1 MITNNEKQSTLISPT
16 AKDFF
21 QIWNELLEVAGKISE
36 RWDPATT
43 NESDPGIVLLKVLTA
58 LADNLNYNID
68 KNILEAY
75 MPSAAQEESMRKLCE
90 MLGYDMKYYRSAT
103 TDVTIAYMGSA
114 QDWQSTESG
123 IAPLILPRFTQIT
136 NLDSDIIYT
145 TTERAVFTRA
155 NTVAT
160 IPCIEGT
167 LHFCEEDNDGIVT
180 LNNIDDN
187 FRYYLPQTYIAEN
200 GLFVYNVSDGVWST
214 EWRKVTNLN
223 SHALKSYIYKFGYD
237 SRKFLPYIQFPEDI
251 SALIADGLRIGYI
264 VTSGVN
270 GNISAG
276 TLTTFT
282 TPTEWQLSDS
292 TEAQSNSY
300 NKTGVEH
307 TADEF
312 KCTNTS
318 AATNGADRESL
329 NAAYNG
335 FKKTIGTFDTLVT
348 CRDYM
353 NKIYQLTTSSTNPTP
368 LVSNSIVS
376 DIRDDINRAMS
387 ICSFDDFGIKYVDY
401 AHSVTN
407 KENII
412 TDFVVSGQGDS
423 NVTSATIN
431 NAYEATS
438 ATIDK
443 TLKYINTY
451 QGTNDISYWRGYK
464 QVIAD
469 SDPVYSWGA
478 IEGISSPAMN
488 HFDLILYPFKTVQG
502 LNTKNEYDGSFKY
515 DNANYREISSELEV
529 YKTISHK
536 LNLPTNDEI
545 ICIKNYLRLN
555 AKITTMTKVDNI
567 EWKVILDNIKTAIYK
582 AFNLRQLDFSEEI
595 PFDDILDV
603 IQKADANIKNVA
615 LEEPT
620 LYTVV
625 LTGDNREYFITYD
638 ADNVGNDVSKQQ
650 KEMKKKF
657 TPEEKI
663 AFAAGESNFWATKNL
678 TTKELYNK
686 LVLRNILAGRVELFN
701 YNKDFSAEVNE
712 IPLENDVP
720 LIYPT
725 DDNPITNIR
734 PDFNLETAIGGDS
747 SKNPYTLQE
756 NQIIQFSAPNF
767 RTVKTYPSYVNYYLQ
782 LAGGAAEK
790 AIPATFNSLT
800 AVLTANANALY
811 IQAIIENLNTPNNL
825 NILDLNAT
833 QTSQFDT
840 LKSSYPIIFESK
852 NSSYQPT
859 TDYVGWYS
867 EGSTQVKRILD
878 ATTRLP
884 IVGTKTYYTIK
895 LDPTTFNYWN
905 TWFIE
910 NNSTPPIATDC
921 DGLYR
926 AKSGDTTC
934 VPGYLIDEN
943 KTKYILVT
951 KLNTTPINPLGSLF
965 VPIIEPNS
973 PRTTGKGKDAVA
985 NKIAANTEYKL
996 QSDECLYINYT
1007 DANTSTADMGEN
1019 DTAATLKTTST
1030 VINDVLKEGTI
1041 IKPNFDLEDSSI
1053 KAQHTSYSKKTGFTF
1068 PDSSIPGMFS
1078 IGANEQIEVREPVVV
1093 YVYDETNTGATGPS
1107 PIYVYFNLKDEIPD
1121 EQGRIYFL
1129 TKDGPDSTRILN
1141 EGEYFWYT
1149 DKNKQLLTYCGPG
1162 TEIENHTGGGIYKRD
1177 TATKITTEDILEQGL
1192 SIVPWITIPG
1202 LYMTKPNDETANGKY
1217 IKWSE
1222 YQYITLTADDTLLT
1236 LDPTDDDHKINIP
1249 DGCNQEPRECTSAT
1263 YQFKDSLTPESLP
1276 TFTIKGI
1283 TWKVRTKLE
1292 VNSTPA
1298 NGQKLNVGDS
1308 ITLEY
1313 KNTSPTIIA
1322 GNGDEDVT
1330 FKTNYVINST
1340 LDNINTTYSSINE
1353 KGELEE
1359 LNNFKV
1365 KVFNQKQIS
1374 ITTKDTGAQE
1384 ENPSIPLLLNNTQQY
1399 YTSVPFNYLPEN
1411 ADQNYPY
1418 FKLYCTI
1425 PDETTQFGLIMFYY
1439 KTTAVEENPNNC
1451 PRISIIYDDT
1461 DHPAKLYNSRTINEL
1476 IPGINVIEIAKS
1488 CIIQIKPAYSFQ
1500 AKDDLIIFSPLDI
1513 IDEGIYE
1520 GRPDKGLNLDILKY
1534 YLPKSS
1540 PFPADPQTPAE
1551 QLLADIHA
1559 ADEEGIFYYNA
1570 IIDNSARL
1578 DLNIDAGETMQTE
1591 RIWYDYNNVNNKFVV
1606 SEIDS
1611 DYLDTG
1617 ITLART
1623 SSK

>member
-90 MLGYDMKYYRSAT
+90 MLGYDMKYYQSAT

-123 IAPLILPRFTQIT
+123 MAPLILPRFTQIT

-155 NTVAT
+155 NTIAT

-237 SRKFLPYIQFPEDI
+237 SKRFLPYIQFPEDV

-270 GNISAG
+270 GNVSAG

-300 NKTGVEH
+300 NKTGIEH

-312 KCTNTS
+312 KCTNPS

-401 AHSVTN
+401 SHSISN
-407 KENII
+407 KNNIE
-412 TDFVVSGQGDS
+412 TDYTYTDELPPVM
-423 NVTSATIN
+423 NPVTS
-431 NAYEATS
+431 EALNTKYPAS
-438 ATIDK
+438 ADTLDK
-443 TLKYINTY
+443 TLKVIVPSGRPNAGVTF
-451 QGTNDISYWRGYK
+451 WRGCK
-464 QVIAD
+464 ITD
-469 SDPVYSWGA
+469 GTSSDTYTWSQLTSLPSQG
-478 IEGISSPAMN
+478 MD

-515 DNANYREISSELEV
+515 DTSNYRDISSELEA

-536 LNLPTNDEI
+536 LNLPNTGEI

-555 AKITTMTKVDNI
+555 AKITTMTKVDNT
-567 EWKVILDNIKTAIYK
+567 EWQVILTNIKTAIYK

-595 PFDDILDV
+595 PFDDILNV

-625 LTGDNREYFITYD
+625 LTEDNREYFITYD
-638 ADNVGNDVSKQQ
+638 ADNVGDDVEKQK

-663 AFAAGESNFWATKNL
+663 AFAAASTTIQENAFWDAKNL

-701 YNKDFSAEVNE
+701 YNTDFSAEVTE
-712 IPLENDVP
+712 TKASEQD

-725 DDNPITNIR
+725 VSDNSINSIKPN
-734 PDFNLETAIGGDS
+734 FNLNTAIGSGS
-747 SKNPYTLQE
+747 ETNPYTLQE

-767 RTVKTYPSYVNYYLQ
+767 RTVKTYPSYVNYYLK
-782 LAGGAAEK
+782 LKGGAAEK
-790 AIPATFNSLT
+790 AIPATFKSLY
-800 AVLTANANALY
+800 AVLADSAFALY
-811 IQAIIENLNTPNNL
+811 KQALLTTSDSEKLETLEIGLQSAANVSTFKALQSKYVTLFEQNENTYTVTEDHIGPDPSSQQGEWIIDSVTGNLVTN
-825 NILDLNAT
+825 
-833 QTSQFDT
+833 
-840 LKSSYPIIFESK
+840 KK
-852 NSSYQPT
+852 
-859 TDYVGWYS
+859 YV
-867 EGSTQVKRILD
+867 
-878 ATTRLP
+878 
-884 IVGTKTYYTIK
+884 TIK
-895 LDPTTFNYWN
+895 LDPTTFSYWN

-926 AKSGDTTC
+926 ADSDTTY

-951 KLNTTPINPLGSLF
+951 KLNTTPTNPLSSLF
-965 VPIIEPNS
+965 VPIIDTQADP

-996 QSDECLYINYT
+996 ESEEYLYINYT

-1030 VINDVLKEGTI
+1030 VVNERLEEGTI
-1041 IKPNFDLEDSSI
+1041 IRPNFDLEDSSI

-1107 PIYVYFNLKDEIPD
+1107 PIYVYFNLKEEIAED
-1121 EQGRIYFL
+1121 GKIWFL
-1129 TKDGPDSTRILN
+1129 TADGEGKTRILN

-1162 TEIENHTGGGIYKRD
+1162 TEIENCTGRGIYKRD

-1192 SIVPWITIPG
+1192 SIVPWITMPG
-1202 LYMTKPNDETANGKY
+1202 LYMTKPNDENAGGKY

-1236 LDPTDDDHKINIP
+1236 LNPNSTSNINPPI
-1249 DGCNQEPRECTSAT
+1249 DCDKEPKECTSAT

-1276 TFTIKGI
+1276 KFTVDNI

-1292 VNSTPA
+1292 VNSTPS

-1308 ITLEY
+1308 VTLVF
-1313 KNTSPTIIA
+1313 KNNTTHTI
-1322 GNGDEDVT
+1322 NGTANETVT
-1330 FKTNYVINST
+1330 FKTNYIINST
-1340 LDNINTTYSSINE
+1340 LDDINTTYNSVDE
-1353 KGELEE
+1353 EGELKE

-1365 KVFNQKQIS
+1365 KVYNNIPIYTEIQPMGSSEELIKQEV
-1374 ITTKDTGAQE
+1374 A
-1384 ENPSIPLLLNNTQQY
+1384 LNNTQQY
-1399 YTSVPFNYLPEN
+1399 YTSVSFTDFPISYDATHPYLT
-1411 ADQNYPY
+1411 
-1418 FKLYCTI
+1418 LHCTI
-1425 PDETTQFGLIMFYY
+1425 PNESSQFGLIMIYY
-1439 KTTAVEENPNNC
+1439 KTQATETNAMP
-1451 PRISIIYDDT
+1451 SIKYRDLEDQIQDLTY
-1461 DHPAKLYNSRTINEL
+1461 YNFNTPITYL
-1476 IPGINVIEIAKS
+1476 HPGINIFNIPVSGTLSIYPPLPYALLR
-1488 CIIQIKPAYSFQ
+1488 
-1500 AKDDLIIFSPLDI
+1500 DDLIIFGQLDI
-1513 IDEGIYE
+1513 IDKTE
-1520 GRPDKGLNLDILKY
+1520 DDQGLNLEILKY
-1534 YLPKSS
+1534 N
-1540 PFPADPQTPAE
+1540 AITETTAAE
-1551 QLLADIHA
+1551 QLLADLKE
-1559 ADEEGIFYYNA
+1559 ADEEHIFYYNA
-1570 IIDNSARL
+1570 IIDNSTRL
-1578 DLNIDAGETMQTE
+1578 DLNINAGETMQTE